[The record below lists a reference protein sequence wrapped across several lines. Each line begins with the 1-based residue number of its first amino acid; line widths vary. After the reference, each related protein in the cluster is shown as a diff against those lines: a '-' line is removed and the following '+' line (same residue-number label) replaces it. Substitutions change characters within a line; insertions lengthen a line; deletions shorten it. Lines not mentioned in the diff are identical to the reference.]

1 LICLRRSTAM
11 LTAMASMVNTHT
23 ILTDT
28 EADTEHT
35 AMDMEVTLKAITE
48 TLMTHL

>member
-1 LICLRRSTAM
+1 M
-11 LTAMASMVNTHT
+11 LTAMASMVSTHT
-23 ILTDT
+23 ILMDT

-35 AMDMEVTLKAITE
+35 AMDMAATLRAITE